1 MKLENEILESL
12 KDYIIN
18 NINNSID
25 SVNTGNSIRLDDI
38 TKDSVAIDYPDTDS
52 MKSNVMFYIL
62 PENESFSEFTLGG
75 DLARFNNTVYII
87 AKKDNQE
94 NLIKKVFRY
103 YGALMHCIKIDPSL
117 ASVVDET
124 KFISMEFYPAVEAN
138 KNIVAIELHLE
149 ITYEQDYQ

>member
-12 KDYIIN
+12 KEYIIS

-25 SVNTGNSIRLDDI
+25 SVNVGNTIRLDDI
-38 TKDSVAIDYPDTDS
+38 TKDSVVIDYPDTDS
-52 MKSNVMFYIL
+52 MKSNIMFYIL

-103 YGALMHCIKIDPSL
+103 YGALMHCIKLDPSL

>member
-12 KDYIIN
+12 KNYIIN
-18 NINNSID
+18 NINTSID
-25 SVNTGNSIRLDDI
+25 AVNTGNTIRLDDI
-38 TKDSVAIDYPDTDS
+38 TKDSVVIDYPDTDS
-52 MKSNVMFYIL
+52 MKANVMFYIL

-87 AKKDNQE
+87 VKKDNQE

-103 YGALMHCIKIDPSL
+103 YGALMHCIKLDPSL

>member
-18 NINNSID
+18 NINNSIG
-25 SVNTGNSIRLDDI
+25 SVNIGNSIRLDDI
-38 TKDSVAIDYPDTDS
+38 TNDSVAIDYPDTDS